1 MTWIA
6 MFKNQIFSVFS
17 EDEDEEGMDIAGVNL
32 QVCCVVSGVHHV
44 LPL

>member
-1 MTWIA
+1 MIA